1 MPRRCGEPIKT
12 KISESMNFAG
22 NKALK
27 FKTDVRFLMLKKKPC
42 QIHAALKKPHHSQ
55 PKSQTPTLPIWAD
68 YLTFL
73 GLILKNRGSLLA
85 YICATTALKIV
96 VDFIQ
101 L

>member
-1 MPRRCGEPIKT
+1 
-12 KISESMNFAG
+12 MNFAG

-42 QIHAALKKPHHSQ
+42 QIHAALKKPHPSQ

-73 GLILKNRGSLLA
+73 GLILKNRGSLLV
-85 YICATTALKIV
+85 YICATIALKIV
-96 VDFIQ
+96 VDFIPV
-101 L
+101 